1 MQCRACGAEMRLM
14 QFVLG
19 DTRGRVPAIERRDF
33 KCSACPQVARRVV
46 FSHALAS
53 ADELPPLATRT
64 EPRAIQPQTRRSAG
78 PQRVEKA
85 PSWVK
90 WARAVEKLHRKQAEL
105 LKEQTAPRTE
115 AIRRPAQPANSWPD
129 VA

>member
-1 MQCRACGAEMRLM
+1 M

-19 DTRGRVPAIERRDF
+19 DTGGRVPAIERQDF

-46 FSHALAS
+46 FSHSLVS
-53 ADELPPLATRT
+53 ADELPLATHT

-90 WARAVEKLHRKQAEL
+90 WARAVEKLHRRQAEL
-105 LKEQTAPRTE
+105 LKEQTAPRAE
-115 AIRRPAQPANSWPD
+115 AIQRPAQPANSWPD

>member
-14 QFVLG
+14 QFVLE
-19 DTRGRVPAIERRDF
+19 DTRGRVPAIERQDF

-46 FSHALAS
+46 FSHSLVS
-53 ADELPPLATRT
+53 ADELPLATHT

-90 WARAVEKLHRKQAEL
+90 WARAVEKLHRRQAEL
-105 LKEQTAPRTE
+105 LKEQTAPRAE
-115 AIRRPAQPANSWPD
+115 AIQRPAQPANSWPD

>member
-14 QFVLG
+14 KFVLG
-19 DTRGRVPAIERRDF
+19 DTTGRVPAIERQDF

-46 FSHALAS
+46 FSRALVS
-53 ADELPPLATRT
+53 ADELLATHT
-64 EPRAIQPQTRRSAG
+64 EPRAIQPQIPRSAG

-90 WARAVEKLHRKQAEL
+90 WARAVEKLHTRQAEL
-105 LKEQTAPRTE
+105 LKKQTAPRAE
-115 AIRRPAQPANSWPD
+115 AIQRPAQPANSWPD

>member
-19 DTRGRVPAIERRDF
+19 DTTGRVPAIERQDF

-46 FSHALAS
+46 FSHALVS
-53 ADELPPLATRT
+53 ADELPIATHT
-64 EPRAIQPQTRRSAG
+64 EPRAIQPQTPRSAG

-85 PSWVK
+85 P
-90 WARAVEKLHRKQAEL
+90 KLGEVGASRREASQATGGAA
-105 LKEQTAPRTE
+105 QE
-115 AIRRPAQPANSWPD
+115 ANGAQG
-129 VA
+129 